1 MCFSLKL
8 RPNDS
13 EEREVEKERTD
24 TDSRSTDHVL
34 IFRQQIVLESSEWY
48 ILKVDILRVV
58 EL

>member
-1 MCFSLKL
+1 MCFSL

-13 EEREVEKERTD
+13 EEEREVEKERTD